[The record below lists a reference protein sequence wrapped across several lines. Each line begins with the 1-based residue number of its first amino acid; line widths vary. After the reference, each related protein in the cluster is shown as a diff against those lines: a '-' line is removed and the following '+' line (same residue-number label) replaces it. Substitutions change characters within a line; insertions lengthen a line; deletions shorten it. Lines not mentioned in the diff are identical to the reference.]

1 MWIEGRSVF
10 QAYAVFAGAA
20 LDDAALP
27 DEADSV
33 DGADGLALDDA
44 AAAVSPAGFA
54 VPEPLLLSPG
64 GTLAELALRLSVL

>member
-1 MWIEGRSVF
+1 MA

-20 LDDAALP
+20 LDGVALP

-44 AAAVSPAGFA
+44 ATAVSPVGFA

-64 GTLAELALRLSVL
+64 GMLAELALRLSVL